1 MTLPI
6 PAPAAKR
13 GQARS
18 RLGFTPLD
26 FAMQQGHSRPAISKG
41 ANQIMTSAATDITE
55 GGNRRVALLIAVL
68 ALMLAFS
75 EIGGKNAEQDA
86 LAKNVEASNL
96 WAFFQAKTIR
106 GTTLRTAAEAME
118 VDLAGATD
126 PATRER
132 LQKRIDGWKATIAR
146 YESEPETNE
155 GRKELI
161 VRAKAAEAQRDIS
174 SARDDKYDIV
184 SGLLQIAIVISSA
197 AIITGI
203 GLLAW
208 TGGAL
213 GLAALALMF
222 VAQFAPTAL
231 F

>member
-1 MTLPI
+1 
-6 PAPAAKR
+6 
-13 GQARS
+13 
-18 RLGFTPLD
+18 
-26 FAMQQGHSRPAISKG
+26 
-41 ANQIMTSAATDITE
+41 MTSAATDITE
-55 GGNRRVALLIAVL
+55 GGNRRVALLIAIL

-118 VDLAGATD
+118 VELASATD
-126 PATRER
+126 PTTRER
-132 LQKRIDGWKATIAR
+132 LQKRIDGWKATMAR

>member
-1 MTLPI
+1 M
-6 PAPAAKR
+6 A
-13 GQARS
+13 
-18 RLGFTPLD
+18 
-26 FAMQQGHSRPAISKG
+26 
-41 ANQIMTSAATDITE
+41 SAAPDVTE
-55 GGNRRVALLIAVL
+55 NNQPTSKVNKRIALLIGIL
-68 ALMLAFS
+68 ALLLAFS

-86 LAKNVEASNL
+86 LAKNIEASNL

-106 GTTLRTAAEAME
+106 GTTLRTAADAME
-118 VDLAGATD
+118 VELAGATD

-161 VRAKAAEAQRDIS
+161 ARAKAAEAKRDIS

-184 SGLLQIAIVISSA
+184 SGLLQIAIVVSSA
-197 AIITGI
+197 AIITGVA
-203 GLLAW
+203 LLAW
-208 TGGAL
+208 TGVGLGVL
-213 GLAALALMF
+213 GLALM
-222 VAQFAPTAL
+222 VIAEVAPTAL

>member
-1 MTLPI
+1 MSTEI
-6 PAPAAKR
+6 EAP
-13 GQARS
+13 Q
-18 RLGFTPLD
+18 
-26 FAMQQGHSRPAISKG
+26 
-41 ANQIMTSAATDITE
+41 
-55 GGNRRVALLIAVL
+55 GGNKRIALLIAIL

-126 PATRER
+126 PALRER

-161 VRAKAAEAQRDIS
+161 LRAKAAEAQRDIS

-213 GLAALALMF
+213 GLVALALMF
-222 VAQFAPTAL
+222 VAQLAPTAL

>member
-1 MTLPI
+1 MASATQDVTEESTTGSRVN
-6 PAPAAKR
+6 KR
-13 GQARS
+13 
-18 RLGFTPLD
+18 
-26 FAMQQGHSRPAISKG
+26 I
-41 ANQIMTSAATDITE
+41 
-55 GGNRRVALLIAVL
+55 ALLIAIL
-68 ALMLAFS
+68 ALMLAFA

-86 LAKNVEASNL
+86 LARNIEASNL

-118 VDLAGATD
+118 VELAGTTE

-146 YESEPETNE
+146 YDTEPETQE

-161 VRAKAAEAQRDIS
+161 ARAKAAEARRDIS
-174 SARDDKYDIV
+174 SARDDKYDIA

-197 AIITGI
+197 AIITGVAM
-203 GLLAW
+203 LAW

-213 GLAALALMF
+213 GLLGLGLMVLAEL
-222 VAQFAPTAL
+222 APTAL

>member
-1 MTLPI
+1 M
-6 PAPAAKR
+6 A
-13 GQARS
+13 
-18 RLGFTPLD
+18 
-26 FAMQQGHSRPAISKG
+26 
-41 ANQIMTSAATDITE
+41 SAAPDVTE
-55 GGNRRVALLIAVL
+55 DNQPTSKTNKRIALLIGIL
-68 ALMLAFS
+68 ALLLAFS
-75 EIGGKNAEQDA
+75 EILGKNAEQDA
-86 LAKNVEASNL
+86 LSRNIEASNL

-118 VDLAGATD
+118 IELAGATD

-161 VRAKAAEAQRDIS
+161 ARAKAAEARRDIS

-184 SGLLQIAIVISSA
+184 SGLLQIAIVVSSA
-197 AIITGI
+197 AIITGVA
-203 GLLAW
+203 LLAW
-208 TGGAL
+208 TGVGL
-213 GLAALALMF
+213 GLLGFVLM
-222 VAQFAPTAL
+222 VIAEVAPTAL

>member
-1 MTLPI
+1 M
-6 PAPAAKR
+6 A
-13 GQARS
+13 
-18 RLGFTPLD
+18 
-26 FAMQQGHSRPAISKG
+26 
-41 ANQIMTSAATDITE
+41 AATQDVTE
-55 GGNRRVALLIAVL
+55 ESATGSRVNKRTALLIAIL
-68 ALMLAFS
+68 ALMLAFA

-86 LAKNVEASNL
+86 LARNIEASNL

-118 VDLAGATD
+118 VELAGTTE

-132 LQKRIDGWKATIAR
+132 LQNRIDGWKATIAR
-146 YESEPETNE
+146 YDTEPETQE

-161 VRAKAAEAQRDIS
+161 ARAKAAEARRDIS
-174 SARDDKYDIV
+174 SARNDKYDIV

-197 AIITGI
+197 AIITGVAM
-203 GLLAW
+203 LAW

-213 GLAALALMF
+213 GLLGLGLMVLAEL
-222 VAQFAPTAL
+222 APTAL

>member
-1 MTLPI
+1 M
-6 PAPAAKR
+6 
-13 GQARS
+13 
-18 RLGFTPLD
+18 
-26 FAMQQGHSRPAISKG
+26 
-41 ANQIMTSAATDITE
+41 SAAVPDAAD
-55 GGNRRVALLIAVL
+55 GKNRRIGLLIAIL
-68 ALMLAFS
+68 ALLLAFS

-106 GTTLRTAAEAME
+106 GTNLRTAAEAME

-126 PATRER
+126 PAVRER